1 MPMTARQI
9 VATAVLILW
18 CAISAV
24 PQATRSNPSTPE
36 ERARAVQVTK
46 KLEQS
51 PLGPEAAQDRQW
63 VTSWI
68 IAIPDITVPVC
79 DELLKPIL
87 QGQLGQYRYARELVA
102 QGLAASAVYMIQHPQ
117 KNAEDQDEYA
127 INKASMESVLNTYES
142 IVRSGAKGA
151 QWAPLQ
157 ELLNKRKA
165 GKLDEY
171 IRQATLKCLSGDGET
186 AMLSA
191 FHPGV
196 QPW

>member
-1 MPMTARQI
+1 MKARRM

-18 CAISAV
+18 CAIGAVSQASRSA
-24 PQATRSNPSTPE
+24 PSTPE
-36 ERARAVQVTK
+36 ERARAVQVTR

-51 PLGPEAAQDRQW
+51 PLGPEATQDRRW
-63 VTSWI
+63 VTGWI

-117 KNAEDQDEYA
+117 KNAEDQDDYA
-127 INKASMESVLNTYES
+127 INKAAMESVLVTYEA

-157 ELLNKRKA
+157 EMLNKRKA

-171 IRQATLKCLSGDGET
+171 VRQATLKCLSGDSES
-186 AMLSA
+186 ASLSA
-191 FHPGV
+191 VCGSPRSGD
-196 QPW
+196 